1 MNRLRVAILCD
12 FLEENWPSMDLV
24 ADMLLGHL
32 RQDHS
37 DMIVA
42 TRILPS
48 FRRRFTNEQTTRGK
62 RFNADRVL
70 NRFCDYPRLARRLKD
85 NFDLFHIVD
94 HSYGQ
99 LLHELPPE
107 RTIITCH
114 DLDTFQCL
122 LAPEQDRRSIFFR
135 KMMKRSLSGFR
146 KAARVTCDSAATRDG
161 LLAHQLVPPTRT
173 LVVANG
179 VHPSCS
185 PKPNPTAD
193 AMASELLGTS
203 DDCFD
208 LLHVGSTIPRKR
220 IDTLLRVFSIV
231 QAAFPSARL
240 IRVGDKFTSDQSKL
254 VDELALRESVL
265 VLPQLDRDVLAAVY
279 RRATLVLLPSE
290 REGFGLPVVEGM
302 ACGSPVVAS
311 DLPVLREVGGDAA
324 EYSPVADVE
333 AWSAKVI
340 ELLTEH
346 RLNPGKWQKR
356 RDAGIAHS
364 ARFTWSQY
372 ARSMVSVY
380 QQVG

>member
-12 FLEENWPSMDLV
+12 FREENWPSMDLV
-24 ADMLLGHL
+24 ADMLLDHL
-32 RQDHS
+32 QHDHS

-48 FRRRFTNEQTTRGK
+48 FKRRFTNEGTARGK

-70 NRFCDYPRLARRLKD
+70 NRFCDYPGLARHLKD
-85 NFDLFHIVD
+85 NFDLFHVVD

-122 LAPEQDRRSIFFR
+122 LNPEQDRRSIFFR
-135 KMMKRSLSGFR
+135 MMMKRSLSGFR
-146 KAARVTCDSAATRDG
+146 KAAWVTCDSAATRDG
-161 LLAHQLVPPTRT
+161 LLAHQLVPPART

-193 AMASELLGTS
+193 AVASALLGTG
-203 DDCFD
+203 DDCID

-220 IDTLLRVFSIV
+220 IDTLIRVFSKV
-231 QAAFPSARL
+231 RSVFPNARL
-240 IRVGDKFTSDQSKL
+240 IRVGDEFTSDQNRL
-254 VDELALRESVL
+254 IDDLALRKSVL
-265 VLPQLDRDVLAAVY
+265 VLSQLERDVLAAVY

-302 ACGSPVVAS
+302 ACGCPVIAS
-311 DLPVLREVGGDAA
+311 DLPVLREVGGNAA

-340 ELLTEH
+340 ELLTE
-346 RLNPGKWQKR
+346 RRVDPVEWQRR
-356 RDAGIAHS
+356 RDAGIARS

-372 ARSMVSVY
+372 ASCMVSVY
-380 QQVG
+380 QQIR